1 MKGSLD
7 SENRGHLVKVKM
19 VILVKIEN
27 GLSKFDTIII
37 NIYIYLIVRNESV
50 SEIENDHFD
59 LDQMTTIL

>member
-1 MKGSLD
+1 
-7 SENRGHLVKVKM
+7 M
-19 VILVKIEN
+19 VILVKIKN